1 MFPSKLVFF
10 FTLCI
15 VTICFAI
22 LHGEKKNPDNA
33 ELQNYFQLNHKI
45 SIGPKD
51 SFPLYKEV
59 YRWLGTPYKDYGTDE
74 SGIDCSSF
82 TSKILSKVYGS
93 NLSGPSYTMVPR
105 TTSISKEELKEGDL
119 IFFTISGNKVSHVG
133 IYLKDQKF
141 VHASTKR
148 GVTINSLEE
157 EYYKKYY
164 TSSGRL

>member
-1 MFPSKLVFF
+1 MFPSKFF
-10 FTLCI
+10 LFFSLCV

-22 LHGEKKNPDNA
+22 LHGEKKNPDES
-33 ELQNYFQLNHKI
+33 ELRKFFLLQHKI

-51 SFPLYKEV
+51 SVLLYKEV
-59 YRWLGTPYKDYGTDE
+59 YRWLGTPYRDYGTDE
-74 SGIDCSSF
+74 SGIDCSSL

-93 NLSGPSYTMVPR
+93 NLSGPSYTLVSR
-105 TTSISKEELKEGDL
+105 TIPVSKEELKEGDL

-141 VHASTKR
+141 VHASTKK

>member
-1 MFPSKLVFF
+1 MYPSKLVFF
-10 FTLCI
+10 FYLCMI
-15 VTICFAI
+15 AVCFAI
-22 LHGEKKNPDNA
+22 LHGEKKNPDES
-33 ELQNYFQLNHKI
+33 ELRKYFQINHKI

-51 SFPLYKEV
+51 SLSLYKEV

-105 TTSISKEELKEGDL
+105 TTFISKEELKEGDL
-119 IFFTISGNKVSHVG
+119 VFFTISGEKVSHVG

>member
-1 MFPSKLVFF
+1 MFPSKFVLFF
-10 FTLCI
+10 SLCI

-22 LHGEKKNPDNA
+22 LHGEKKNPDES
-33 ELQNYFQLNHKI
+33 ELQNYFLLQHKI
-45 SIGPKD
+45 SIGSKD
-51 SFPLYKEV
+51 SVLLYKEV
-59 YRWLGTPYKDYGTDE
+59 YRWLGTPYRDYGTDE

-82 TSKILSKVYGS
+82 TSRILSKVYGS
-93 NLSGPSYTMVPR
+93 NLSGPSYTMVSR
-105 TTSISKEELKEGDL
+105 TIPVSKGELKEGDL
-119 IFFTISGNKVSHVG
+119 IFFTISGNRVSHVG

-141 VHASTKR
+141 VHASTRK

>member
-1 MFPSKLVFF
+1 MFSSKLVLF
-10 FTLCI
+10 FTPCIFALCF
-15 VTICFAI
+15 TI
-22 LHGEKKNPDNA
+22 LHGEKKNPDES
-33 ELQNYFQLNHKI
+33 ELQNYFLLQHKI
-45 SIGPKD
+45 SIGPQD
-51 SFPLYKEV
+51 SILLYKEV

-105 TTSISKEELKEGDL
+105 TFPISKEELKEGDL

-133 IYLKDQKF
+133 IYLKDRKF
-141 VHASTKR
+141 VHASVKR

>member
-1 MFPSKLVFF
+1 MFPSRLVLFSAP
-10 FTLCI
+10 CI
-15 VTICFAI
+15 FLICFAI
-22 LHGEKKNPDNA
+22 LHGEKKNLEEA
-33 ELQNYFQLNHKI
+33 EFRNYFLLHHKI

-51 SFPLYKEV
+51 TILLYQEV
-59 YRWLGTPYKDYGTDE
+59 YRWLGTPYKDFGTDE

-82 TSKILSKVYGS
+82 TSRILSKVYGS

-105 TTSISKEELKEGDL
+105 TNPVSKEDLREGDL
-119 IFFTISGNKVSHVG
+119 IFFSISGNKVSHVG
-133 IYLKDQKF
+133 IYLKDKKF
-141 VHASTKR
+141 AHASTKR